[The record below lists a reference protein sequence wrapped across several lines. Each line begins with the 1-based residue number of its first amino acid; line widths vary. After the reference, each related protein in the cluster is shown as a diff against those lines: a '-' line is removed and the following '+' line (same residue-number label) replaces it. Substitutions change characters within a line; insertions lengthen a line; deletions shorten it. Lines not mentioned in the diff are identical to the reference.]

1 MHAVTTAILPVVV
14 VLALGGILRR
24 RAVTDPGFW
33 RGLEWMSYWV
43 FTPALFV
50 GSIARTDLGA
60 VSLGL
65 LALVLAVPIL
75 GTGLLVIALRRVLR
89 ADGPQLTSLV
99 QGSIRINT
107 YLGLVFAS
115 ALHGAE
121 GVATFAIAAAVV
133 VPLVNVISVTALSI
147 YGDEDSR
154 AHRSG
159 PWREL
164 LANPLILGCA
174 TGLALNL
181 LGVGLPDVAAAPIE
195 LLASPALMCGT
206 LAAGAAITLRLRL
219 RDVLDIGTASLLK
232 LVALPLAAG
241 ALAHA
246 LGVTGAAL
254 ASIVIIC
261 ALPTA
266 PSAYVLATR
275 MGGDSRLMASITGVQ
290 TILATATLP
299 AVLAFAGVM

>member
-1 MHAVTTAILPVVV
+1 MTTAIVPVVL
-14 VLALGGILRR
+14 VLVLGAVLRR
-24 RAVTDPGFW
+24 WAVTDPGFW

-50 GSIARTDLGA
+50 GSIARTDLTS

-65 LALVLAVPIL
+65 LALGLAVPIL

-107 YLGLVFAS
+107 YIGLVFAS
-115 ALHGAE
+115 ALHGAD

-133 VPLVNVISVTALSI
+133 VPLVNVISVTTLSI
-147 YGDEDSR
+147 YGNEESP
-154 AHRSG
+154 AHRGG

-164 LANPLILGCA
+164 AANPLILGCVG
-174 TGLALNL
+174 GLALNL
-181 LGVGLPDVAAAPIE
+181 LGIGLPVVAAAPVDM
-195 LLASPALMCGT
+195 LASPALLSGT
-206 LAAGAAITLRLRL
+206 LAAGAAITLQFRL
-219 RDVLDIGTASLLK
+219 RDALDIGMASMLK

-241 ALAHA
+241 AIAHTV
-246 LGVTGAAL
+246 GVTGAAL
-254 ASIVIIC
+254 ASVVIIC

-266 PSAYVLATR
+266 PSAYILATR

-299 AVLAFAGVM
+299 AVLTVVGVL

>member
-1 MHAVTTAILPVVV
+1 MYLVTTAIVPVVL
-14 VLALGGILRR
+14 VLVLGAVLRR
-24 RAVTDPGFW
+24 WAVTDPGFW

-50 GSIARTDLGA
+50 GSIARTDLTS
-60 VSLGL
+60 VSLAL
-65 LALVLAVPIL
+65 LAVGLAVPIL

-107 YLGLVFAS
+107 YIGLVFAS
-115 ALHGAE
+115 TLHGAD

-133 VPLVNVISVTALSI
+133 VPLVNVISVTTLSI
-147 YGDEDSR
+147 YGNEESPT
-154 AHRSG
+154 HRGG

-164 LANPLILGCA
+164 AANPLILGCVG
-174 TGLALNL
+174 GLALNL
-181 LGVGLPDVAAAPIE
+181 LGIGLPVVAAAPVDM
-195 LLASPALMCGT
+195 LASPALLCGT
-206 LAAGAAITLRLRL
+206 LAAGAALTLRFRL
-219 RDVLDIGTASLLK
+219 RDALDIGMASILK

-241 ALAHA
+241 AIARTV
-246 LGVTGAAL
+246 GVTGAAL
-254 ASIVIIC
+254 ASVVIIC

-266 PSAYVLATR
+266 PSAYILATR

-299 AVLAFAGVM
+299 AVLTVVGVV

>member
-1 MHAVTTAILPVVV
+1 MHAVATAIVPVVL
-14 VLALGGILRR
+14 VLVLGAFLRR
-24 RAVTDPGFW
+24 QAVTDPGFW

-50 GSIARTDLGA
+50 GSIARTDLRS

-65 LALVLAVPIL
+65 LSFGLAVPIL
-75 GTGLLVIALRRVLR
+75 GTGLLAIALRRVLR

-107 YLGLVFAS
+107 YIGLVFTS

-133 VPLVNVISVTALSI
+133 VPLVNVISVTTLTI
-147 YGDEDSR
+147 YGDEDSP
-154 AHRSG
+154 AHRAG

-164 LANPLILGCA
+164 FANPLILGCSI
-174 TGLALNL
+174 GLALNL
-181 LGVGLPDVAAAPIE
+181 LGAGLPDAAAAPIE

-232 LVALPLAAG
+232 LVALPLSAG

-266 PSAYVLATR
+266 PSAYVLAAR

-290 TILATATLP
+290 TILAAATLP